1 VVTCPARGQEGENVA
16 HHRYINL
23 DVGYDKAT
31 PGGGRKGGDPEHAD
45 YKDAKQV
52 AQRVEQIL
60 RAAGERDSLLSGY
73 KLIQVEPSDAHPNP
87 DKPANK
93 AAR

>member
-1 VVTCPARGQEGENVA
+1 MSR
-16 HHRYINL
+16 HRFINL

-31 PGGGRKGGDPEHAD
+31 PGGGRKGGDPQHAE
-45 YKDAKQV
+45 YKEAKQV
-52 AQRVEQIL
+52 ALRVEQIL
-60 RAAGERDSLLSGY
+60 KAAGERDGLLSQY
-73 KLIQVEPSDAHPNP
+73 KLMQVEPSDAHPNP